1 LYYCYIVYKVVANI
15 KNYRFKHQESREIM
29 KSSQFLISHRFY
41 YVLTLY
47 VWYNQSIFYIF

>member
-47 VWYNQSIFYIF
+47 V